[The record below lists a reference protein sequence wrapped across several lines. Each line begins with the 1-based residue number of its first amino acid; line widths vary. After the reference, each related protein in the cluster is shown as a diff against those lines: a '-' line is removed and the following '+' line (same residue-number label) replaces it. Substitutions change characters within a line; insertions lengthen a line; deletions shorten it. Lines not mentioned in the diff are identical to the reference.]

1 MKNQE
6 KSRPTKKKILTYY
19 LILAAVLLVAAAVTL
34 GVVFGVKGSRVDDII
49 DNPNPP
55 APSNPDDGDDKPDV
69 PPIVDTSTS
78 YVFIVPIKNAT
89 LTQAHVFAYNKTLDW
104 YRLHEGMDFSANA
117 GENVLAAV
125 DGTVR
130 DVSRSDVLYG
140 ASVTIE
146 HAGGIT
152 TVYKFIDPVETLKVG
167 DKVSRGD
174 VIGTVAVAT
183 GVENKDGDHLH
194 FEVYKNGKIQD
205 PDDYLDIAS
214 K

>member
-6 KSRPTKKKILTYY
+6 KSKPTKKKILTYY

-34 GVVFGVKGSRVDDII
+34 GVVFGIKGPKVDNII

-55 APSNPDDGDDKPDV
+55 PQTDPGEDNKPEV

-78 YVFIVPIKNAT
+78 YVFIVPIKNAN
-89 LTQAHVFAYNKTLDW
+89 LTQTHTFAYNKTLDW

-117 GENVLAAV
+117 GESVLAAV
-125 DGTVR
+125 DGTVKEVTR
-130 DVSRSDVLYG
+130 NDVLYG

-152 TVYKFIDPVETLKVG
+152 TVYKFIDPVETLKAG

-183 GVENKDGDHLH
+183 GVENKEGDHLH

-205 PDDYLDIAS
+205 PDDFLDITS